1 MEVLNSPENILYELL
16 LRAEWKKTLEPP
28 KQVSASGSQG
38 HQKSGAGP
46 LHEARHGKDLNA
58 RRYSDPS
65 TVLRPGYRKAGSTGH
80 SVLVTQ
86 FGGHSTL
93 PVGILVVLRQPCS
106 PYVAAAVRQLAR
118 LYYRPAALVSR
129 AILTPKPLRVFQY
142 GRNVQFSV
150 SRTDSEFSSSE
161 VASDLDAQ
169 F

>member
-1 MEVLNSPENILYELL
+1 MNTCVL
-16 LRAEWKKTLEPP
+16 R
-28 KQVSASGSQG
+28 SAKVQFRRDAVQRERLSEGFVN
-38 HQKSGAGP
+38 
-46 LHEARHGKDLNA
+46 LNA

-65 TVLRPGYRKAGSTGH
+65 TVLRPGYRKAASKVIQYWLP
-80 SVLVTQ
+80 S
-86 FGGHSTL
+86 SETL
-93 PVGILVVLRQPCS
+93 PVDGLVVLRQPCS

-118 LYYRPAALVSR
+118 LYYRPAALISR

-142 GRNVQFSV
+142 ERNVQFSV